1 MMCKKNAISRSGHRR
16 EHGIG
21 CGRLATFFLRE
32 HGMRELHHNI
42 RNVSTV
48 LDILEAGAAA
58 GQRPFLRLATDH
70 LRLLADRLEA
80 ASPPP
85 SAAAPV
91 TEASHAL
98 Q

>member
-1 MMCKKNAISRSGHRR
+1 
-16 EHGIG
+16 
-21 CGRLATFFLRE
+21 
-32 HGMRELHHNI
+32 MRELHHNI

-80 ASPPP
+80 VSPPP
-85 SAAAPV
+85 SAAASG